1 MSASH
6 PRERDTVPTGQDV
19 GNISESI
26 WMRLSEK
33 SLLQLLMLFGI

>member
-6 PRERDTVPTGQDV
+6 PRERDTVPTGQED

-26 WMRLSEK
+26 WMRLIEK
-33 SLLQLLMLFGI
+33 LLLQLLMLLGI